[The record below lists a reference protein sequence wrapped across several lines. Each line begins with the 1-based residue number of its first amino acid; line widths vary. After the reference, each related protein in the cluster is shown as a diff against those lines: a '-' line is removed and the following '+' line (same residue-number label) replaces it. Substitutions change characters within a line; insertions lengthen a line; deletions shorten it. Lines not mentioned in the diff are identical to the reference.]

1 MKKYVCFAL
10 LLIFNIFLYSLS
22 FNHSLQVEF
31 GPNRQ
36 TGYKSLQLNTSGIYT
51 FMSDYFGGKAGL
63 SFDAESCDLVMNLF
77 GKYDF
82 IRKYFA
88 TGVNGGF
95 FYHDL
100 WFFDISF
107 DQDFL
112 FVGGV
117 YIGCPYTKT
126 QIYFSIYYGWK
137 KSRIY
142 EIQNQILF
150 LTDSFSN
157 YDFGITQ
164 EILRTSW
171 NLGLST
177 YSFFRHDLRFIPEIY
192 LKGKVKIND
201 EWNVISST
209 KVLFSDV
216 SNKTCHPEYIF
227 FKAGVEWHF

>member
-1 MKKYVCFAL
+1 M
-10 LLIFNIFLYSLS
+10 
-22 FNHSLQVEF
+22 
-31 GPNRQ
+31 
-36 TGYKSLQLNTSGIYT
+36 
-51 FMSDYFGGKAGL
+51 
-63 SFDAESCDLVMNLF
+63 
-77 GKYDF
+77 
-82 IRKYFA
+82 
-88 TGVNGGF
+88 
-95 FYHDL
+95 
-100 WFFDISF
+100 
-107 DQDFL
+107 
-112 FVGGV
+112 
-117 YIGCPYTKT
+117 
-126 QIYFSIYYGWK
+126 IYFSIYYGWK

>member
-1 MKKYVCFAL
+1 M
-10 LLIFNIFLYSLS
+10 
-22 FNHSLQVEF
+22 
-31 GPNRQ
+31 
-36 TGYKSLQLNTSGIYT
+36 
-51 FMSDYFGGKAGL
+51 
-63 SFDAESCDLVMNLF
+63 
-77 GKYDF
+77 
-82 IRKYFA
+82 
-88 TGVNGGF
+88 
-95 FYHDL
+95 
-100 WFFDISF
+100 
-107 DQDFL
+107 
-112 FVGGV
+112 
-117 YIGCPYTKT
+117 
-126 QIYFSIYYGWK
+126 
-137 KSRIY
+137 
-142 EIQNQILF
+142 
-150 LTDSFSN
+150 TDSFSN